1 MDDLVDLKESL
12 KSVSEPNDKL
22 STVLTEFNLFSRLSV
37 ELRLKIWRATWTSKE
52 IWQKACLVKEYDHHQ
67 YSQAYKDVR
76 PGLPDGNLPV
86 TAWVNQESREETLR
100 VYRKIPGTDFW
111 SFDSYFNMEIDSLRL
126 FSCTRRIC
134 STLTP
139 SHLLGVQRLIID
151 SCFYWNWGGT
161 FTDDDEWDDKWF
173 RTSYC
178 EHDQPEYITIG
189 NLVHYFKTRYMPSL
203 SYLRMQGHCIPF
215 RIEDDG
221 KELVREDMRDS
232 LRPLFFRYK
241 EGAGGLQIVPLITVE
256 PDRYLFLEPD
266 RWFIVKELDGFEILF
281 LGSRKDE
288 EQYEPA
294 AKHRTWLEFI
304 SIILWTAL
312 KPEAFLDEDGINGY
326 LIDRQEDYLL

>member
-1 MDDLVDLKESL
+1 MDDLMDLKESL
-12 KSVSEPNDKL
+12 KSFSEPNDEL
-22 STVLTEFNLFSRLSV
+22 STVLAEFKPFSRLPV

-52 IWQKACLVKEYDHHQ
+52 IWQKEFLVKEDDHHQ

-76 PGLPDGNLPV
+76 PGLPEGNLPV

-139 SHLLGVQRLIID
+139 SHLLGVQRLTID
-151 SCFYWNWGGT
+151 SCFYWSWWGNFIDT
-161 FTDDDEWDDKWF
+161 WDMEWFK
-173 RTSYC
+173 TTYC
-178 EHDQPEYITIG
+178 EHERPEYMTIE
-189 NLVHYFKTRYMPSL
+189 NLLHYFKTQYMPSL
-203 SYLRMQGHCIPF
+203 TYLRMQGHCIPF
-215 RIEDDG
+215 MIEEDG
-221 KELVREDMRDS
+221 KDMVREDMRDS

-256 PDRYLFLEPD
+256 PVCNPVFQPD
-266 RWFIVKELDGFEILF
+266 RWWIVKTLVGFEILF

-288 EQYEPA
+288 DQYEPA
-294 AKHRTWLEFI
+294 AKHQTWLEFI
-304 SIILWTAL
+304 SINLWTAL

-326 LIDRQEDYLL
+326 LTDRQEDYLL